1 MNSLDLIIALFA
13 CGLVFLAM
21 VVGYSVGH
29 KDGHREGY
37 SKGRSISR
45 VREISK

>member
-1 MNSLDLIIALFA
+1 MNSLDFIIAGVA
-13 CGLVFLAM
+13 CGLVFLSM
-21 VVGYSVGH
+21 VVGYSIGH

-45 VREISK
+45 VKVN